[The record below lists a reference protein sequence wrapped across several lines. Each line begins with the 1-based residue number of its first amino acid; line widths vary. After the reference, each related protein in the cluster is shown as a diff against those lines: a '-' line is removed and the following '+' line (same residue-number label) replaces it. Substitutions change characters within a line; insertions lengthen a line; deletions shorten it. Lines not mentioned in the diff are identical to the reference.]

1 MTDWEALTN
10 QLRRVPLFADIKDED
25 SVVRQ
30 LHALEPDHWDRLIA
44 LVGEALENAL
54 ASRHNQSMEQS
65 DSEDALGDNSA
76 NFFYIMLEG
85 ELRATNYYGDQE
97 IFLGE
102 S

>member
-1 MTDWEALTN
+1 
-10 QLRRVPLFADIKDED
+10 
-25 SVVRQ
+25 
-30 LHALEPDHWDRLIA
+30 
-44 LVGEALENAL
+44 
-54 ASRHNQSMEQS
+54 MEQS

-85 ELRATNYYGDQE
+85 ELRATKYYGDQE